1 MTACLPPRQAA
12 RSLGVLVSCKTGC
25 TVATQVAWSAC
36 RSQGNLEQLLRWRGK
51 SRATATA
58 TATARAPAT
67 NNEGG
72 QVSVA
77 IPTTLAV
84 MNGKGGVLKTSLVAN
99 LAGLAA
105 AAGYRV
111 LAVDLDPQGNLAL
124 DLGYA
129 ARTDDG
135 AGLLQ
140 SLMFQTPPALVR
152 DVRNNLDVL
161 PGGPRME
168 QWAAVAPL
176 QDASEGA
183 GALQRVLLPLVDNYH
198 VIVIDV
204 PPGNRELQMLAAISS
219 RLVIIPTQADEASLQ
234 GVERVARL
242 FKAAEQVNPD
252 LELLGVAL
260 TRVGAAATAIRR
272 QTRARVNE
280 LFELGDDEAP
290 ILFDSVVRD
299 AFAAARGMRERG
311 VLAHEYEQAL
321 DEQRPFYADLRD
333 GVPPSPRLAASG
345 KGLAEDYSNLVH
357 EVLERR
363 NAVFSVLAA
372 SA

>member
-1 MTACLPPRQAA
+1 M
-12 RSLGVLVSCKTGC
+12 
-25 TVATQVAWSAC
+25 
-36 RSQGNLEQLLRWRGK
+36 
-51 SRATATA
+51 
-58 TATARAPAT
+58 
-67 NNEGG
+67 
-72 QVSVA
+72 SVA

-84 MNGKGGVLKTSLVAN
+84 MNGKGGVLKTSVVAN

-129 ARTDDG
+129 ARSDDG

-140 SLMFQTPPALVR
+140 ALMFQTPPTVVR
-152 DVRNNLDVL
+152 EVRPNLDVL

-176 QDASEGA
+176 QDSPDGG
-183 GALQRVLLPLVDNYH
+183 GALQRVLLPLVDEYH
-198 VIVIDV
+198 LIVMDV
-204 PPGNRELQMLAAISS
+204 PPGNRELQMLAAVSS
-219 RLVIIPTQADEASLQ
+219 RLVVIPTQADEASLQ
-234 GVERVARL
+234 GVEKVARL

-260 TRVGAAATAIRR
+260 TRVGTAATAIRR

-280 LFELGDDEAP
+280 LFELTDDEDP
-290 ILFDSVVRD
+290 VLFDSVIRD

-333 GVPPSPRLAASG
+333 GIAPGPRLAASG
-345 KGLAEDYSNLVH
+345 RGLAEDYSSLVH

-363 NAVFSVLAA
+363 NAVFTMLET